1 MASLPGIYDQHD
13 KFMTDSLHQL
23 SVIIIMSQW
32 SVVPPGPRVQGS
44 NRLSVEGA
52 GPAGGLVSGELRNP
66 EQSERLISRS
76 LHLDILQSKQD
87 KVF

>member
-23 SVIIIMSQW
+23 SVIIMSQW

-76 LHLDILQSKQD
+76 LHSNILQSKLD
-87 KVF
+87 EVF

>member
-13 KFMTDSLHQL
+13 KFMTDPLHQL
-23 SVIIIMSQW
+23 SVIMSQW

-76 LHLDILQSKQD
+76 LHSNILQSKQD

>member
-23 SVIIIMSQW
+23 SVIIFQW
-32 SVVPPGPRVQGS
+32 PVVPPGPRVQGS

-52 GPAGGLVSGELRNP
+52 GPAGGLVSSELRNS
-66 EQSERLISRS
+66 EQSESLISRS
-76 LHLDILQSKQD
+76 LHSSILQFKQD